1 MVLMTTQ
8 KPHIVGAL
16 QAVTVITNSWAQSIR
31 FYTEALGYKIIERGE
46 LTHLQKKTFGR
57 HLGKFALLGYNAGA
71 VVRLIE
77 TGNAGALPNRIGAH
91 LWDNGLSVMEAC
103 TANIERAYWKV
114 LRARFGAIS
123 HLGEF
128 DLDTDTFG
136 NHPTNT
142 AKSVAFI
149 GPSGEQL
156 VVKQLSDCVE
166 GCEGIN
172 APATAVISVPG
183 QALQST
189 YSEVLGTLSET
200 VFRANGLPAFCNAN
214 TYSNAEFEGS
224 TMNYEQLCTHGGQS
238 VFSEYTKD
246 NLTLY
251 PCDFMKTGV
260 ASACWQGQDV
270 EMLRFK
276 LQEANWSILSEIGLP
291 IRNNPEPE
299 ALVFQGPVGEI
310 LELLA

>member
-1 MVLMTTQ
+1 MVPMTTL

-46 LTHLQKKTFGR
+46 LTHIQKKTFGR
-57 HLGKFALLGYNAGA
+57 HLGKFALLGYNEGA
-71 VVRLIE
+71 LVRLIE
-77 TGNAGALPNRIGAH
+77 TSNAGALPNRIGAH

-103 TANIERAYWKV
+103 TADVERAYWKV

-128 DLDTDTFG
+128 DFDTFG
-136 NHPTNT
+136 NQAGSS

-172 APATAVISVPG
+172 APTTAVISVPKH
-183 QALQST
+183 ALQSI
-189 YSEVLGTLSET
+189 YSDVLGSLSDT
-200 VFRANGLPAFCNAN
+200 VFRANAQPTLRNAD
-214 TYSNAEFEGS
+214 APS
-224 TMNYEQLCTHGGQS
+224 TTELGRSIMSYEQLCTHSKQS
-238 VFSEYTKD
+238 VFSQYTQD
-246 NLTLY
+246 DFTLY

-276 LQEANWSILSEIGLP
+276 LTEANWHILSDVGLP

-299 ALVFQGPVGEI
+299 ALVFQGPFGEI

>member
-16 QAVTVITNSWAQSIR
+16 QAATVITNSWAQSIR
-31 FYTEALGYKIIERGE
+31 FYTEALGYRIIERGE
-46 LTHLQKKTFGR
+46 LTHIQKSTFGR
-57 HLGKFALLGYNAGA
+57 HLGKFALLGYDEGA

-77 TGNAGALPNRIGAH
+77 TGNSGALPNRIGAH

-103 TANIERAYWKV
+103 TADVERAYWKV

-128 DLDTDTFG
+128 DFEAFG
-136 NHPTNT
+136 NQADST

-156 VVKQLSDCVE
+156 IVNQLRDCVE

-172 APATAVISVPG
+172 APTAAIISVPK
-183 QALQST
+183 QTLQST
-189 YSEVLGTLSET
+189 YYEVLGAVSYTI
-200 VFRANGLPAFCNAN
+200 FRANGQGAETP
-214 TYSNAEFEGS
+214 SNAVSEQS
-224 TMNYEQLCTHGGQS
+224 MMSYEQLYNHPEQP
-238 VFSEYTKD
+238 VFSEYARD
-246 NLTLY
+246 DVPAY

-260 ASACWQGQDV
+260 ASACWQGQDPG
-270 EMLRFK
+270 MLRFK
-276 LQEANWSILSEIGLP
+276 LREANWKILSEVGLP
-291 IRNNPEPE
+291 IRDNPEPE
-299 ALVFQGPVGEI
+299 AVVFQGPVGEI
-310 LELLA
+310 LELLV